1 MTSSA
6 SASPGQAWT
15 WPELQAGPL
24 IVGGVLIGIGAAFAL
39 AGLAVAGSHVAMST
53 RRWARE
59 LDVPPGELARLK
71 WEQARAAA
79 AAGASSWQNHPNAK
93 VGLSGRGS
101 R

>member
-1 MTSSA
+1 MTCSSTA
-6 SASPGQAWT
+6 SGGQAWT
-15 WPELQAGPL
+15 WPEVQTGPL

-39 AGLAVAGSHVAMST
+39 AGIAVAGSHVAAAT
-53 RRWARE
+53 RRWAQD

-79 AAGASSWQNHPNAK
+79 TAGANSWQNHPNAK
-93 VGLSGRGS
+93 VGLSRRGS